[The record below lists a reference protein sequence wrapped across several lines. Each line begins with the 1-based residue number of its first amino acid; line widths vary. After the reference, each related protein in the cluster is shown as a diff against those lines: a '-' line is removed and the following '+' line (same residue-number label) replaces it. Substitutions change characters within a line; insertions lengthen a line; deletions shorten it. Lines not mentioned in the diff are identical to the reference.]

1 MSDYPKDES
10 DVDETCAGL
19 NVKFSEDEEDTG
31 KKTPNVK
38 LVLSWGEIILSNS
51 SRALTYAVI

>member
-19 NVKFSEDEEDTG
+19 NVKFSEDEEDIE
-31 KKTPNVK
+31 K
-38 LVLSWGEIILSNS
+38 
-51 SRALTYAVI
+51 